1 VGESGF
7 LWHAAA
13 GFAARWKKVYS
24 GSHAVTMDAKGRL
37 AIPARIRDQLVADC
51 GGRIVVTAHNAEPCL
66 LVYPEPQWQLL
77 APQVQALPNLQSAS
91 VRKLQRRLLGHAV
104 PLELDAN
111 GRILLP
117 PTLRD
122 FAGLDKDL
130 IVAGLGHRLE
140 IWAEAAWA
148 ANNEDNGD
156 SDELPPAALLLNI

>member
-1 VGESGF
+1 
-7 LWHAAA
+7 
-13 GFAARWKKVYS
+13 
-24 GSHAVTMDAKGRL
+24 MDAKGRL
-37 AIPARIRDQLVADC
+37 AIPARIRDQLVAEC
-51 GGRIVVTAHNAEPCL
+51 GGRIVVTAHNEEACL
-66 LVYPEPQWQLL
+66 LLYPEPHWQTL
-77 APQVQALPNLQSAS
+77 APQIQALPNIQSKS

-130 IVAGLGHRLE
+130 IVTGLGHRLE
-140 IWAEAAWA
+140 IWSEVAWA
-148 ANNEDNGD
+148 AINEDNGA

>member
-1 VGESGF
+1 M
-7 LWHAAA
+7 
-13 GFAARWKKVYS
+13 KVYS

-51 GGRIVVTAHNAEPCL
+51 GGRIVVTAHHEERCL
-66 LVYPEPQWQLL
+66 LVYPESQWLLL
-77 APQVQALPNLQSAS
+77 APQIQALPNIQSAS
-91 VRKLQRRLLGHAV
+91 ARKLQRRLLGNAV

-111 GRILLP
+111 GRVLLP

-122 FAGLDKDL
+122 FAGLEKDL

-148 ANNEDNGD
+148 ACNEDNGD

>member
-1 VGESGF
+1 M
-7 LWHAAA
+7 
-13 GFAARWKKVYS
+13 YS
-24 GSHAVTMDAKGRL
+24 GSHAITMDAKGRL
-37 AIPARIRDQLVADC
+37 AIPSRIRDQLVADC
-51 GGRIVVTAHNAEPCL
+51 GGRIVVTAHHEERCL
-66 LVYPEPQWQLL
+66 LVYPESQWQTL
-77 APQVQALPNLQSAS
+77 APQVQALPNIQSAS

-140 IWAEAAWA
+140 IWNEAAWA
-148 ANNEDNGD
+148 ASNEDDSD